1 MGFVDEVVITVKGGD
16 GGSGCVSFQRKRF
29 QPKAGPDGG
38 NGGDGGNVYLR
49 ATNELNSLEPYRFK
63 KFFRAENG
71 RHGEGNDRDGRRGKD
86 LFLDVPLGTVVIDV
100 ATGLVLKEL
109 LKEGETFLIAKGGL
123 GGKGNKYFASSTN
136 RAPRIAGK
144 GKKGEEKKLRLILKT
159 IADVGLVGLPNAGK
173 STLLS
178 RLTNAR
184 PKIGEYPFTTL
195 TPHVGVLSFS
205 PERSILIADIPGLIE
220 GASEGKG
227 LGHVFLRHIERT
239 RLLLIVL
246 SLDYTPKNYIDEDF
260 DILIGELKA
269 YNPEL
274 VKRRRIVAINKLDLR
289 GSTQRDP
296 LLLKGALE
304 QKGEKVVLVSALS
317 GEGLEELIEAL
328 DISFSWRDNRDEGS
342 VKAG

>member
-1 MGFVDEVVITVKGGD
+1 MGFVDEVVITVKAGD

-86 LFLDVPLGTVVIDV
+86 LFLDVPLGTVVIDM

-195 TPHVGVLSFS
+195 TPHVGVLAFS

-239 RLLLIVL
+239 RLLLILL
-246 SLDYTPKNYIDEDF
+246 SLDYTPKNSIDEDF

-274 VKRRRIVAINKLDLR
+274 VKRPRIVAINKLDLR
-289 GSTQRDP
+289 GTTQRDP

-328 DISFSWRDNRDEGS
+328 DLSFSWRDNRDEGS